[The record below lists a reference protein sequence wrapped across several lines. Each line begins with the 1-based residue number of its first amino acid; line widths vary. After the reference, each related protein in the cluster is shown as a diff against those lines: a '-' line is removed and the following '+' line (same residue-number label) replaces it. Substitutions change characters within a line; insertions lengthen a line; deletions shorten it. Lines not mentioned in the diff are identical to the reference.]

1 MRHPVHRPARTR
13 ACWLVLLPLV
23 WAGLSG
29 PIAACP
35 FCGPVA
41 EPLAHR
47 RARATTVAVGETLTP
62 AEPVP
67 AEQIPTEQAPAGQR
81 HQAFQLL
88 ATAVS
93 GPTGLRLQ
101 PAAADTAAIVATVTA
116 TFTGTAVLFHEQAGN
131 WQAFPADELLIDY
144 CLSAP
149 PPASE
154 AAADADRLRWFVRW
168 LEHPNATIAADAYA
182 ECAVAPFDAVRGA
195 AEAFDANQL
204 AGWLTDA
211 AIDPQ
216 RCGFY
221 GLAAGLVARQRQD
234 HDAEVCRR
242 ALQAAVSM
250 RHASDFR
257 AGTEGLFAGL
267 LIADGRAALAT
278 FESLG
283 LFTVSGSPVAQR
295 QLLRALRFAW
305 EEPADTLPRDQV
317 VHATRRLLT
326 LPHLAREAVID
337 LARYQAW
344 DACRDV
350 VRLWDELGPTD
361 PLIRPAVAGYLLACP
376 LPEAARALANLRVQ
390 DPDGVAAAIE
400 ASRLPLPA
408 GAE

>member
-13 ACWLVLLPLV
+13 ARWLVLLPLV
-23 WAGLSG
+23 WASLTG
-29 PIAACP
+29 PAAACP
-35 FCGPVA
+35 FCGPVT

-47 RARATTVAVGETLTP
+47 RARATTVAVGETLKP
-62 AEPVP
+62 AAP
-67 AEQIPTEQAPAGQR
+67 APSEQIPTEQGPAGRR
-81 HQAFQLL
+81 HQAFHLL

-101 PAAADTAAIVATVTA
+101 PAAEDTAAIVATVTA

-131 WQAFPADELLIDY
+131 WQALPADELLIDY

-149 PPASE
+149 SPTSE

-168 LEHPNATIAADAYA
+168 LEHPSAAIAADAYA

-195 AEAFDANQL
+195 AEAFDASRL
-204 AGWLTDA
+204 AGWLTDT

-221 GLAAGLVARQRQD
+221 GLAAGLVARQRQGR
-234 HDAEVCRR
+234 DAAVCRR
-242 ALQAAVSM
+242 ALQAAVST

-257 AGTEGLFAGL
+257 AGTDGLFAGL
-267 LIADGRAALAT
+267 LIADDKAALAT

-283 LFTVSGSPVAQR
+283 LFAASGSPVAQR
-295 QLLRALRFAW
+295 QLLQALRFAW
-305 EEPADTLPRDQV
+305 EEPAGTLPRDQV
-317 VHATRRLLT
+317 VRATSRLLT

-344 DACRDV
+344 EACRDV
-350 VRLWDELGPTD
+350 VRLWDELGPAD

-376 LPEAARALANLRVQ
+376 LPEAARALADLRAR
-390 DPDGVAAAIE
+390 DADGVAKAIE
-400 ASRLPLPA
+400 AFRLPLPA
-408 GAE
+408 GAD

>member
-1 MRHPVHRPARTR
+1 MRHPVHRPAR
-13 ACWLVLLPLV
+13 WLVLLSLL
-23 WAGLSG
+23 WTSLSG
-29 PIAACP
+29 PAAACP

-47 RARATTVAVGETLTP
+47 RARATTVAVGETLRP

-67 AEQIPTEQAPAGQR
+67 AEQVPTEQAPAGQR

-116 TFTGTAVLFHEQAGN
+116 TFTGTAVLFHEQPGS

-149 PPASE
+149 SPPRE
-154 AAADADRLRWFVRW
+154 RAADADRLRWFVRR
-168 LEHPNATIAADAYA
+168 LEHPNAAIAADAYA
-182 ECAVAPFDAVRGA
+182 ECAIAPFDAVRGA
-195 AEAFDANQL
+195 AEAFDASRL
-204 AGWLTDA
+204 AGWLTDT

-221 GLAAGLVARQRQD
+221 GLAAGLVARQRQG

-242 ALQAAVSM
+242 ALLAAVST
-250 RHASDFR
+250 RHVSDFR
-257 AGTEGLFAGL
+257 AGTDGLFAGL
-267 LIADGRAALAT
+267 LIADGQDALAT

-317 VHATRRLLT
+317 VHATGRLLT

-350 VRLWDELGPTD
+350 VRLWDDLGPTD

-376 LPEAARALANLRVQ
+376 LPEAARALADLRVQ